1 MKSETDGF
9 SRLMELMR
17 RLRAPGGCPWDAE
30 QTHESLKR
38 YLLEETYEV
47 MEAIDSGSPEKL
59 KEELGDLLLQ
69 AVFHSVIAEENCE
82 FAMKDVL
89 EVLCDKL
96 VRRHP
101 HVFGDLRMDDIE
113 QLVENWERIKISEKG
128 GERHSALSGVPS
140 HLPALL
146 RAQKIT
152 EKAARVGFDWDHV
165 DPVFAKVLE
174 ELKELEETLFTGDQ
188 ERMEAELG
196 DLLFAI
202 VNLGRFLSL
211 NPEDALRKTIA
222 RFMRRFSHVEDSLQ
236 ASGKK
241 FCDSSLEE
249 MDSLWEEA
257 KRKEREVVQAEES
270 GHR

>member
-1 MKSETDGF
+1 MDTESKGF
-9 SRLMELMR
+9 DKVLDLMR

-47 MEAIDSGSPEKL
+47 LEAIDSKSPNML

-69 AVFHSVIAEENCE
+69 AVFHSVIAEDNGD
-82 FAMKDVL
+82 FTMDDVL
-89 EVLCDKL
+89 QVLCDKL

-101 HVFGDLRMDDIE
+101 HVFSGLKIDSINDL
-113 QLVENWERIKISEKG
+113 VANWENIKKVEKG
-128 GERHSALSGVPS
+128 DERLSALSGVPP

-146 RAQKIT
+146 HAQKIT
-152 EKAARVGFDWDHV
+152 EKASRVGFDWDHV

-174 ELKELEETLFTGDQ
+174 ELKELEETLITGDQ

-196 DLLFAI
+196 DLLFAT
-202 VNLGRFLSL
+202 VNLGRFLSI
-211 NPEDALRKTIA
+211 NPEDALRKTIS
-222 RFMRRFSHVEDSLQ
+222 RFITRFNHVEGSLHAQ
-236 ASGKK
+236 GRTLQEA
-241 FCDSSLEE
+241 SLEQ

-257 KRKEREVVQAEES
+257 KKAERGE
-270 GHR
+270 

>member
-1 MKSETDGF
+1 MDTVHGF
-9 SRLMELMR
+9 DRLMELMR

-47 MEAIDSGSPEKL
+47 LEAIDSKSSEML

-69 AVFHSVIAEENCE
+69 PVFHSVIAEEHGE
-82 FAMKDVL
+82 FTMDDVL
-89 EVLCDKL
+89 QVLCDKL
-96 VRRHP
+96 IRRHP
-101 HVFGDLRMDDIE
+101 HVFADLKVDTIDD
-113 QLVENWERIKISEKG
+113 LVANWERIKKGEKG
-128 GERHSALSGVPS
+128 EDRLSALSGVPPQ
-140 HLPALL
+140 LPALL

-152 EKAARVGFDWDHV
+152 EKASRVGFDWDHV

-202 VNLGRFLSL
+202 VNLGRFLSI

-222 RFMRRFSHVEDSLQ
+222 RFVSRFHHVEDSLHAQ
-236 ASGKK
+236 GITLTEA
-241 FCDSSLEE
+241 SLEQ
-249 MDSLWEEA
+249 MDNLWEDA
-257 KRKEREVVQAEES
+257 KKAERNGKAE
-270 GHR
+270 G

>member
-1 MKSETDGF
+1 MDTDHGF
-9 SRLMELMR
+9 DRLMNLMR

-47 MEAIDSGSPEKL
+47 LEAIDSKSTKML

-69 AVFHSVIAEENCE
+69 SVFHAVIAEEHGE
-82 FAMKDVL
+82 FTMDDVL
-89 EVLCDKL
+89 QVLSDKL
-96 VRRHP
+96 IRRHP
-101 HVFGDLRMDDIE
+101 HVFADLKVDTIDD
-113 QLVENWERIKISEKG
+113 LVANWERIKKGEKG
-128 GERHSALSGVPS
+128 EERLSALSGVPPQ
-140 HLPALL
+140 LPALL

-152 EKAARVGFDWDHV
+152 EKASRVGFDWDHV

-202 VNLGRFLSL
+202 VNLGRFLSI

-222 RFMRRFSHVEDSLQ
+222 RFVSRFHHVEESLH
-236 ASGKK
+236 AEGMTLAEA
-241 FCDSSLEE
+241 SLEQ

-257 KRKEREVVQAEES
+257 KKAERNEKAE
-270 GHR
+270 G